1 MQDNNQNNNQ
11 NNNPN
16 NTPNGNR
23 NNNPNKRKFNNKKK
37 KSYLDESY
45 VPPYPAQT
53 LGQSVGTLKLSD
65 AVETKLVGAG
75 LNTIYDIVRREDK
88 DFYRIPTFDKR
99 NLGELK
105 NALNAKRLRLK
116 PPAVQES
123 KPSSTEGEAKAPRKE
138 VAKKERVAPNNAEG
152 KEQPNK
158 GNNRVNNREN
168 KNEKKQKQS
177 PKDNK
182 RIWNPDG
189 ISEKRTKEER
199 AKLRPKRVEIPT
211 PVDKYVKINK
221 NGKWGFATRDG
232 KEVITPEYDDVFM
245 FKDELCC
252 VEKDAHFGFIDRQ
265 GNVVI
270 PIIYDTAVS
279 FSEGYACVYKGE
291 NCGYIDKEN
300 NVVVP
305 FIYDAGTYV
314 TDGGCRVKRLGKWG
328 ELKISDPDEV
338 RWII

>member
-1 MQDNNQNNNQ
+1 MQN

-16 NTPNGNR
+16 N
-23 NNNPNKRKFNNKKK
+23 NKRKTNNKKK

-45 VPPYPAQT
+45 LPPYSAEV
-53 LGQSVGTLKLSD
+53 LGQPVSYLKLSEPVL
-65 AVETKLVGAG
+65 AKITGAG
-75 LNTIYDIVRREDK
+75 LNTVFDIVRREEK

-105 NALNAKRLRLK
+105 SALNDKRLRLK
-116 PPAVQES
+116 PPAPVAEKPVTAKTTEEAPSDKDSVKARERKNVKQQERRD
-123 KPSSTEGEAKAPRKE
+123 A
-138 VAKKERVAPNNAEG
+138 
-152 KEQPNK
+152 QPNVGK
-158 GNNRVNNREN
+158 DNNRVNNRD
-168 KNEKKQKQS
+168 KKQNKQQ
-177 PKDNK
+177 PQKETK

-189 ISEKRTKEER
+189 VSEKRTKEER
-199 AKLRPKRVEIPT
+199 EKLRPKRVEPT
-211 PVDKYVKINK
+211 HPVDIYVKINK

-245 FKDELCC
+245 FKDDLCC
-252 VEKDAHFGFIDRQ
+252 VEKNEHFGFIDRR

-270 PIIYDTAVS
+270 PIMYDTAVS

-291 NCGYIDKEN
+291 NCGYIDTDN

-314 TDGGCRVKRLGKWG
+314 IDGGCRVKRLGKWG
-328 ELKISDPDEV
+328 ELNILNPNEV
-338 RWII
+338 RWIV